1 MEWLLFEKLKENYSL
16 KRKKQPLRVIRENSC
31 MLTKAET
38 ASGCPL
44 KTEWE
49 IGERNEGN
57 DGNAGKKGGN
67 VGNQG
72 ENVGN

>member
-1 MEWLLFEKLKENYSL
+1 
-16 KRKKQPLRVIRENSC
+16 